1 MDTVEITIKVP
12 KNFAEDAQ
20 DFGLLDP
27 ETVAQ
32 ILRDEL
38 EERIMRFVDTE
49 VKAYR
54 AEQL

>member
-27 ETVAQ
+27 ETVVQ